1 MLYIL
6 YPAAITTAVALLAY
20 LLQDYGI
27 PRLQRWLDENPP
39 DDNDIEMNEIG
50 VGDAV
55 QENTD
60 ELQ

>member
-1 MLYIL
+1 M
-6 YPAAITTAVALLAY
+6 ALLAY

-39 DDNDIEMNEIG
+39 DDNDIQMNEIG

-60 ELQ
+60 EPQ